1 MTDPTLNTNLQTIL
15 ANPFCVAAMIPGR
28 HPQMSAVGSDGSLR
42 LPNPIQLA
50 GRPKTEWVGVDN
62 VTDLPTTS
70 SHTIS
75 SGALAAGKPSIR
87 KVGDVGGRRLLLRA
101 RPGEAAMSPFD
112 FRASAA
118 GQGFTALALVKTS
131 ALAVIA
137 RFLSIGSLATDKFIT
152 FNCDPAGAS
161 GNGEWNVKYDGIS
174 TNRLPIS
181 NVPLAKMNTIT
192 LIGISASLVP
202 GDAEIAA
209 MLDTVTPA
217 APPVKHVRLGP
228 SLTSAEIPAS
238 ITDVCIHGDILGAGS
253 SGDVAIGPVFCF
265 NVALH
270 LPQHAALAAEVM
282 GAMCTYAGITPDT

>member
-1 MTDPTLNTNLQTIL
+1 MTDPTINTNLQSVL

-28 HPQMSAVGSDGSLR
+28 HPQMSAVGSDGILR
-42 LPNPIQLA
+42 LPNPIQLS

-62 VTDLPTTS
+62 VTDLPAVS

-87 KVGDVGGRRLLLRA
+87 KVGDVDGRRLMLRA
-101 RPGEAAMSPFD
+101 RPGEAALSPFD
-112 FRASAA
+112 FRATAA

-137 RFLSIGSLATDKFIT
+137 RFMSIGSLATDKFIT
-152 FNCDPAGAS
+152 FNCDPNAGA
-161 GNGEWNVKYDGIS
+161 GLGEWNVKYDAVSG
-174 TNRLPIS
+174 NRLPIS
-181 NVPLAKMNTIT
+181 NVPLAKLNTVT

-217 APPVKHVRLGP
+217 SPPPKHVRLGTA
-228 SLTSAEIPAS
+228 LTSAEIPAS
-238 ITDVCIHGDILGAGS
+238 IADICIHGDILGSGS
-253 SGDVAIGPVFCF
+253 SGDIAIGPVFCF